1 MIGPYSSDNEEH
13 EYNLQQLYHKA
24 FREVP
29 NLDEKNDQGLTMIS
43 EKWKDIGF
51 QAKNP
56 RTDFRGAGNLGL
68 LALLYMVDNYPEEF
82 DALAKCTKEQEDLM
96 WLTAITSINVTHSLL
111 IYLHMNTEVVAPE

>member
-1 MIGPYSSDNEEH
+1 MESAFASCCAVNNDLNKRENKYYNKFKSSMIGPYSSDNQEH

-24 FREVP
+24 FREMP
-29 NLDEKNDQGLTMIS
+29 NLDDKNDSGLTMIS

-68 LALLYMVDNYPEEF
+68 LALLYMVDNYSEEF
-82 DALAKCTKEQEDLM
+82 DALAKCTKE
-96 WLTAITSINVTHSLL
+96 
-111 IYLHMNTEVVAPE
+111 